1 MFNIV
6 TKLLSFNFEVC
17 FFYILDPRTVNKTDD
32 DDIYNLDSS
41 SLKGIYFFDKIW
53 GKKIQNCFLFEFLD
67 YQVFSFCH

>member
-1 MFNIV
+1 MINFV

-41 SLKGIYFFDKIW
+41 SLKGIYFLIRFGGKRFKI
-53 GKKIQNCFLFEFLD
+53 
-67 YQVFSFCH
+67 VFFYLSF